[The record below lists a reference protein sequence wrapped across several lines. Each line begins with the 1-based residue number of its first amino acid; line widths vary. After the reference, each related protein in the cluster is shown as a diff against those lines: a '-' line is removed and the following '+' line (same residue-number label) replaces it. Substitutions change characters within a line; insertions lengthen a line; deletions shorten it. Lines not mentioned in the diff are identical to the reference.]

1 MVKKKLN
8 KEMNKKIN
16 KFKQILSGVLIL
28 IFLSL
33 PFAVQADS
41 LIELQKKALELQ
53 GEIDKLDQNITQ
65 TQKKKQTLQRD
76 IAILNDEILEIQ
88 LKIKQISL
96 AIQITELDITD
107 KQVEIEKLEQ
117 EIAKQKTILAEY
129 IRTVNYYDQDSLL
142 EVLLSREN
150 LSDVL
155 DRVEALEVLQKK
167 LHQTLEIIRANQA
180 LTVEDKQTLETQEE
194 EQVALR
200 KLQEAQKRTL
210 QKKEQDKNKILT
222 QTKGQEANYQKML
235 SKTETELKQ
244 VKSQIRLLQSEGKEV
259 LSLDEAISLANEA
272 SKLTGVRSALILAI
286 LDQESDFNRFTG
298 ACNYKTALRAGHDY
312 EEAIFEQIT
321 KELGLNSDE
330 ILVSC
335 PLKNSKGEYVG
346 SGGAMGP
353 AQFMPK
359 TWWNMKDELKS
370 LLGYNPNP
378 WMPADAIIAMAL
390 YLKRNNALTNERQ
403 AAGAYFGKCS
413 YYGVDYC
420 NSVLALAKEYQKA
433 VNARA

>member
-1 MVKKKLN
+1 MS
-8 KEMNKKIN
+8 KKIN
-16 KFKQILSGVLIL
+16 KFKRIFSSILVLI
-28 IFLSL
+28 SL
-33 PFAVQADS
+33 GLPLAVQADS

-53 GEIDKLDQNITQ
+53 SEIDKLDQNIVQ

-76 IAILNDEILEIQ
+76 ISILNDEILEIQ

-96 AIQITELDITD
+96 AIQMTELDIAD
-107 KQVEIEKLEQ
+107 KQVEIDGLEEK
-117 EIAKQKTILAEY
+117 IIKQKTILAEY
-129 IRTVNYYDQDSLL
+129 IRLVNHYDQNSLL
-142 EVLLSREN
+142 EILLSYDG

-155 DRVEALEVLQKK
+155 NRVESLEVLQKK
-167 LHQTLEIIRANQA
+167 IHQTLETIRATKS
-180 LTVEDKQTLETQEE
+180 LTQEDKQSLEGQEE
-194 EQVALR
+194 EQVSLR
-200 KLQEAQKRTL
+200 KLQEAQKRSL
-210 QKKEQDKNKILT
+210 QQKEQEKNKILT
-222 QTKGQEANYQKML
+222 QTKGQEAQYQKLL
-235 SKTETELKQ
+235 SQAETELKQ

-321 KELGLNSDE
+321 KELGLNPNE

-335 PLKNSKGEYVG
+335 PLKNSKGQYVG

-359 TWWNMKDELKS
+359 TWLNMQDELKT
-370 LLGYNPNP
+370 LLGYMPNP
-378 WMPADAIIAMAL
+378 WMPNDAIIAMAL
-390 YLKRNNALTNERQ
+390 YLKRNGALTNERQ
-403 AAGAYFGKCS
+403 AAGAYFGRCS

-420 NSVLALAKEYQKA
+420 NSVLALAKAYQRE
-433 VNARA
+433 VDARV